1 MKLPN
6 PNRAIVERKKLT
18 DYCLNPNHPDGRHKA
33 RVFESALGLN
43 LNNVEVLET
52 ALLESVKQYNAVE
65 DKQNR
70 YGQKYIIDFPLVN
83 NSKQAT
89 IRSVWIVKNSE
100 NFPRLVTCYVL

>member
-6 PNRAIVERKKLT
+6 PDQAIIDRRKLT

-33 RVFESALGLN
+33 RVFESALDLN
-43 LNNVEVLET
+43 LNNVEVLEA
-52 ALLESVKQYNAVE
+52 ALLKSVKQYNAVK

-70 YGQKYIIDFPLVN
+70 YRQKYIIDFSLVHN
-83 NSKQAT
+83 GKKAT
-89 IRSVWIVKNSE
+89 IHSVWIVKKNE

>member
-43 LNNVEVLET
+43 LNNVEILET

-89 IRSVWIVKNSE
+89 IHSVWIVKNSE

>member
-89 IRSVWIVKNSE
+89 IHSVWIVKNSE

>member
-43 LNNVEVLET
+43 LNNVEILET

-70 YGQKYIIDFPLVN
+70 YGKKYIIDFPLVN

-89 IRSVWIVKNSE
+89 IHSVWIVKNSE

>member
-43 LNNVEVLET
+43 LNNVEILET